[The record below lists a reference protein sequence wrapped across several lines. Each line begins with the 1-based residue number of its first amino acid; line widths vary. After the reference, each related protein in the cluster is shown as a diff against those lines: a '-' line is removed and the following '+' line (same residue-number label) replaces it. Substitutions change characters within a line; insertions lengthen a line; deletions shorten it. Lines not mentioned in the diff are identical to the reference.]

1 MKIRRTY
8 VLTKKL
14 ARLNRKVAA
23 RIIAEAREV
32 QRRRV
37 SDFSD
42 FTAPFPA
49 TIMTERESFRCLR

>member
-8 VLTKKL
+8 VLTKKP

-37 SDFSD
+37 RDFGD
-42 FTAPFPA
+42 FTKPFPA
-49 TIMTERESFRCLR
+49 TITTERESFRCLR